1 MPVDRTLRPARG
13 GCAVNEREEIVRA
26 DDLCV
31 RFGSRAALDGV
42 TMRVLRGEIMGLVGP
57 NGAGKTTLL
66 RVLATALVPSSGRA
80 LVVGFDPARKPRE
93 VRRRVG
99 YLPDFMGLYQDMR
112 VDEYLRFFA
121 DAYGLDAGK
130 RRAYVDRALRMT
142 GLADRAGSFIEELS
156 LGMRSRVAFARA
168 LAGDPALLLLD
179 EPLSGLDPFARTG
192 FIETLRGLR
201 AEGTSVLVS
210 SHQLADLERLCDGVV
225 LMDRGRVVGAEQAED
240 DRRPSYELVL
250 PAADGAAAG
259 RLRAIAGVARV
270 AALANRTAAFEV
282 EIAEG
287 VEPAATL
294 RAIVLAGMDV
304 SVWKPRE
311 TSLEDRLRR
320 AVDKEEP
327 E

>member
-1 MPVDRTLRPARG
+1 MSVSRG
-13 GCAVNEREEIVRA
+13 AI
-26 DDLCV
+26 
-31 RFGSRAALDGV
+31 
-42 TMRVLRGEIMGLVGP
+42 IGLVGP

-66 RVLATALVPSSGRA
+66 RVLATALVPSTGRA
-80 LVVGFDPARKPRE
+80 LVVGFDPVRKPRE

-121 DAYGLDAGK
+121 DAYGLDAEK

-168 LAGDPALLLLD
+168 LAGDPDLLLLD

-192 FIETLRGLR
+192 FIETLQGLR
-201 AEGTSVLVS
+201 DEGKSVLVS

-225 LMDRGRVVGAEQAED
+225 LMDRGRVVETGQPEA
-240 DRRPSYELVL
+240 DRSPGYELVL
-250 PAADGAAAG
+250 SGADGDTAE
-259 RLRAIAGVARV
+259 RLRAIAGVAQVVTLPRR
-270 AALANRTAAFEV
+270 AAAFEV
-282 EIAEG
+282 EISEG

-304 SVWKPRE
+304 TVWKPRE